1 MSIKRICAL
10 LMAIVYCVLINNFYH
25 EPDLTYLYRGVDSE
39 NNIMLLAAH
48 FLSFAVIAFY
58 IFGDAEK
65 YLNGYGKYVLVR
77 SKKRMHILDKIYI
90 KAFLF
95 VIIFEVI
102 KILLYSII
110 SGAVKTTFNSFAIM
124 LVLSVLTNIFL
135 ISLQIFLELLFDSKS
150 ALTSIMMYFILS
162 CALGGVLIKKNI
174 YLPLIFL
181 IPNYAMNQRTK
192 YFINNLNLNHIS
204 IIMIL
209 IISITGFVIAGKAVL
224 KRKDIF

>member
-25 EPDLTYLYRGVDSE
+25 EPDLTYLYRGVNPE

-48 FLSFAVIAFY
+48 FLSFAAISFY

-65 YLNGYGKYVLVR
+65 YINGYGKYVLVR
-77 SKKRMHILDKIYI
+77 SKKRMRILDNIYI
-90 KAFLF
+90 KSFLL
-95 VIIFEVI
+95 VLMFELI

-110 SGAVKTTFNSFAIM
+110 SGAEKTTFNSFAIM

-150 ALTSIMMYFILS
+150 ALTSVMMYFILS
-162 CALGGVLIKKNI
+162 CALGGVLIKKSI

-181 IPNYAMNQRTK
+181 IPNYAMNQRTE
-192 YFINNLNLNHIS
+192 YFINNLNLNYILM
-204 IIMIL
+204 IIIL
-209 IISITGFVIAGKAVL
+209 IILIIGFVIAGKAVL